1 MTYATIKTELED
13 GLLIVTLN
21 RPERMNSFTVQMV
34 EDLEHVFGWVNGQDD
49 VKAVIVT
56 GAGKA
61 FCAGMDLDS
70 SPGNAFGLDET
81 LQPTLEDMRERR
93 DDPAIAKG
101 LRDGGGRVALAIYD
115 CLKPVIAAVNGAAV
129 GAGATITLAM
139 DIRLASSNARFGFVF
154 NNIGIVPEA
163 CSTWF
168 LPRVVGLPQA
178 LEWFYSAEIL
188 SAEAARQGGLVKEV
202 LAPEELL
209 PAAKAAAHR
218 IVDGRSPVA
227 IAMIRQM
234 TWRNS
239 ALSDPMG
246 AHEIDSLAEFYLS
259 QGDGKEG
266 VQAFREK
273 RPPNFTR
280 KVSTDMPPFYPWW
293 RK

>member
-1 MTYATIKTELED
+1 
-13 GLLIVTLN
+13 
-21 RPERMNSFTVQMV
+21 
-34 EDLEHVFGWVNGQDD
+34 
-49 VKAVIVT
+49 
-56 GAGKA
+56 
-61 FCAGMDLDS
+61 
-70 SPGNAFGLDET
+70 
-81 LQPTLEDMRERR
+81 
-93 DDPAIAKG
+93 
-101 LRDGGGRVALAIYD
+101 
-115 CLKPVIAAVNGAAV
+115 
-129 GAGATITLAM
+129 M

-280 KVSTDMPPFYPWW
+280 KVSTDMPPFFPWW